1 MNYQHQTAFFS
12 QSSMLRGERGVM
24 TGGVGIGVTIGL
36 CLELAGTVAGFTTA
50 GFGALTTAGRETTG
64 GREMMI
70 GRAITTA
77 PCAKDDASRSEARS
91 NFLRV
96 RMLLLL
102 LQELFFAIKRVG
114 VRLKAFR
121 ICIGAVKRGCV
132 AITFKTLTANRTNHE
147 TS

>member
-24 TGGVGIGVTIGL
+24 TGGVRIGVTIGL

-64 GREMMI
+64 GREMI
-70 GRAITTA
+70 TGRAITTA

-96 RMLLLL
+96 RMLFTPPAGTLLCNKAGWRPAQGL
-102 LQELFFAIKRVG
+102 PDLYWGSEAGLCSHHLQDAHCKQD
-114 VRLKAFR
+114 K
-121 ICIGAVKRGCV
+121 
-132 AITFKTLTANRTNHE
+132 
-147 TS
+147 S